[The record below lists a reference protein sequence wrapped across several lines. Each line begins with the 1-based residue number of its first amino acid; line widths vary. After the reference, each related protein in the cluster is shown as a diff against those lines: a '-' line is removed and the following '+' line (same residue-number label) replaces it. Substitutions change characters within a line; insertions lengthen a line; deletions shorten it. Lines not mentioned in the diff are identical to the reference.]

1 MGVVYRA
8 RHIPLDREVALKLIV
23 PELSSD
29 IDFRE
34 RFKRESR
41 VAASLD
47 HPHAIP
53 IYHASESDGL
63 LYITMRYVD
72 GTDLRELILK
82 RGALPP
88 AEVAEIAARSPARC
102 TPRTRSG
109 SSIATSS
116 PRTS

>member
-29 IDFRE
+29 VDFRE

-53 IYHASESDGL
+53 IYHARESDGL
-63 LYITMRYVD
+63 LYITMR
-72 GTDLRELILK
+72 LR
-82 RGALPP
+82 RRAPTC
-88 AEVAEIAARSPARC
+88 AS
-102 TPRTRSG
+102 
-109 SSIATSS
+109 
-116 PRTS
+116 